1 MEAYDIEAKLLSVQT
16 RLLYIQDINC
26 NPSGNQQEDI
36 QYIYIYIYTKENV
49 QGVKMICYKNQLNK
63 KNEVTEEVRNKK
75 KV

>member
-36 QYIYIYIYTKENV
+36 QYIYIYIHKRKCVGSQNDML
-49 QGVKMICYKNQLNK
+49 QKSIK
-63 KNEVTEEVRNKK
+63 
-75 KV
+75 

>member
-36 QYIYIYIYTKENV
+36 QYIYIYKRKCVGSQNDMLQKSIK
-49 QGVKMICYKNQLNK
+49 
-63 KNEVTEEVRNKK
+63 
-75 KV
+75 